1 MIELEV
7 RGKLSTLKT
16 MENIFGKNNVEKW
29 SLDLLDE
36 FFMNKSFI
44 SREFYEEY
52 PYCAVEIVRTAED
65 NMQEEIFAEKLTK
78 MSEEERKKPICIKVR
93 SGALIR
99 VID

>member
-7 RGKLSTLKT
+7 RGKLSSLKA
-16 MENIFGKNNVEKW
+16 MEHIFGKDNIEKW
-29 SLDLLDE
+29 SMDLFDE
-36 FFMNKSFI
+36 FFVNKSFI

-65 NMQEEIFAEKLTK
+65 NMQGDAFAEQIAK
-78 MSEEERKKPICIKVR
+78 MTEEDRKKPICIKVR